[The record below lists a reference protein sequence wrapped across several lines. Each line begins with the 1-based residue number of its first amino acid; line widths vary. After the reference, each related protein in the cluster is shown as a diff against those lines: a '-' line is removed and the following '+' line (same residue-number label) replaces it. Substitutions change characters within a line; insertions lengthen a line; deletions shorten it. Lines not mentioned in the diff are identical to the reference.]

1 MNSSGHDPD
10 RESRRA
16 GDRSSRYVIGADG
29 QPLRDRYGR
38 PVMRREGG
46 SPQRPGS
53 QRPASQRPA
62 SRGGA
67 QQPPRTPRTPQP
79 QPQPQ
84 SRQEPSARSFR
95 AVNPSTN
102 RQQPEATRFDI
113 GPHAART
120 TGAVAGASQR
130 RPRQQMPPEG
140 YNADNQAPVQRQF
153 QGAGQVG
160 GSRGRGTRRGTVRG
174 IPPRQGGARRKRG

>member
-1 MNSSGHDPD
+1 
-10 RESRRA
+10 
-16 GDRSSRYVIGADG
+16 
-29 QPLRDRYGR
+29 

-62 SRGGA
+62 PQGGA
-67 QQPPRTPRTPQP
+67 QQPPRTPRN
-79 QPQPQ
+79 PQPQ
-84 SRQEPSARSFR
+84 SRQEPSAGSFR
-95 AVNPSTN
+95 AVRPPAT
-102 RQQPEATRFDI
+102 RQQPEATRCDI

-140 YNADNQAPVQRQF
+140 YNDNQAPVQRQF

-160 GSRGRGTRRGTVRG
+160 GSRGRGTRRGTVRD
-174 IPPRQGGARRKRG
+174 IPPRQGGARRKRGNPVKRFFGCSGWIVLALVISLVLFVFWT

>member
-53 QRPASQRPA
+53 QRPAS
-62 SRGGA
+62 RGGA
-67 QQPPRTPRTPQP
+67 QQPLRTPRTP

-95 AVNPSTN
+95 AVNPSAN

-120 TGAVAGASQR
+120 TGASAGSAAAGTAGANASHR

-153 QGAGQVG
+153 
-160 GSRGRGTRRGTVRG
+160 
-174 IPPRQGGARRKRG
+174 

>member
-62 SRGGA
+62 PQGGA
-67 QQPPRTPRTPQP
+67 QQ
-79 QPQPQ
+79 Q

-95 AVNPSTN
+95 AVIPSTD

-120 TGAVAGASQR
+120 TDASASQR
-130 RPRQQMPPEG
+130 RPRQQKI
-140 YNADNQAPVQRQF
+140 
-153 QGAGQVG
+153 
-160 GSRGRGTRRGTVRG
+160 GRASCRERV
-174 IPPRQGGARRKRG
+174 